1 MPVFD
6 DIDNASYPTQAARN
20 LTGGQR
26 WTLVVSCLS
35 VALVI
40 GSMAALYTSLPD
52 IAEQTGATQ
61 SQLTWVVD
69 GYTLVLAG
77 LVLPA
82 GAVGDRYGRRLVL
95 ILGLLVFSA
104 ASVIPLLMADPW
116 WLISA
121 RAIAGLGAAFVMPST
136 LSLLTAGFPEHQRG
150 RAVGIWAGVAA
161 SGAVVG
167 VLCSGA
173 LLEVWTWKSI
183 FVGLTVAGLALMIAA
198 LTLPKTAQET
208 HPPLDYIGSLCI
220 AAAIGFIVIAVTE
233 APMRGWTDGWV
244 LALFAAGIA
253 GLAVFVLVGL
263 RREYPLLDLRLFAD
277 RGFGSGA
284 LSLVLQFLVMFGA
297 FFLLVQY
304 LQLVVGYAPLQSAL
318 ALTPLIVPIVVISLI
333 APMLAQRYGLRVVTA
348 PGMLLIAVGLYLVS
362 RLGVDATYPDF
373 LWPLLAMGA
382 GLGLVTAPAT
392 TAIVAATPVEK
403 HGVAAAVN
411 DASREIGAAI
421 GVAIAGSVLA
431 AGYTNRIQPVLPTV
445 PPPAREAFAD
455 SLAAALPISERSG
468 PSAAHL
474 ADIAKEA
481 FAHGNSQA
489 ALALSAITA
498 INAVILAIWAPGR
511 PPTTPRRRPST
522 ETSTES
528 QTDTSTESSTA

>member
-1 MPVFD
+1 M
-6 DIDNASYPTQAARN
+6 QAARS
-20 LTGGQR
+20 LTVGQK

-52 IAEQTGATQ
+52 IAAQTGATQ

-69 GYTLVLAG
+69 GYTLILAG

-82 GAVGDRYGRRLVL
+82 GAVGDRHGRRLVL

-104 ASVIPLLMADPW
+104 ASVIPLIVSDPW

-121 RAIAGLGAAFVMPST
+121 RAVAGLGAAFVMPST
-136 LSLLTAGFPEHQRG
+136 LSLLTAGFPVHQRG

-183 FVGLTVAGLALMIAA
+183 FVGLALAGMALMIAA
-198 LTLPKTAQET
+198 LTLPREAQET
-208 HPPLDYIGSLCI
+208 HPPLDYTGSLCI
-220 AAAIGFIVIAVTE
+220 TGAIGFIVIAVTE
-233 APMRGWTDGWV
+233 APIRGWTDGWV
-244 LALFAAGIA
+244 LALFAVGMI
-253 GLAVFVLVGL
+253 GSVIFVLVEL
-263 RREYPLLDLRLFAD
+263 RHEHPLLDLRLFAD

-284 LSLVLQFLVMFGA
+284 LSLVLQFLVMFGG

-304 LQLVVGYAPLQSAL
+304 LQLVVGYAPFQSAL
-318 ALTPLIVPIVVISLI
+318 ALTPLIVPIVIISLI
-333 APMLAQRYGLRVVTA
+333 APRLADRYGLRVVTA
-348 PGMLLIAVGLYLVS
+348 PGMLLIGVGLYFVS
-362 RLGVDATYPDF
+362 RLSVDADYYDF
-373 LWPLLAMGA
+373 LWPLLAMGS

-421 GVAIAGSVLA
+421 GVAVAGSVLA
-431 AGYTNRIQPVLPTV
+431 AGYTNQIQPVLATV
-445 PPPAREAFAD
+445 PPAAREQISD
-455 SLAAALPISERSG
+455 SLAAALQVTQQFG
-468 PSAAHL
+468 PSAQPFADL
-474 ADIAKEA
+474 ARDA
-481 FAHGNSQA
+481 FVHGNSQA
-489 ALALSAITA
+489 ALALSAITS
-498 INAVILAIWAPGR
+498 ISAVILGIWAPGR
-511 PPTTPRRRPST
+511 PRTTKDSRSSIDAT
-522 ETSTES
+522 AGSQVETSA
-528 QTDTSTESSTA
+528 ESSTP

>member
-1 MPVFD
+1 MPFYGDLGGPSDPV
-6 DIDNASYPTQAARN
+6 QATRS
-20 LTGGQR
+20 LTGGQK

-52 IAEQTGATQ
+52 IAAQTGATQ

-95 ILGLLVFSA
+95 ILGLLVFAA
-104 ASVIPLLMADPW
+104 ASVIPLIVADPW

-136 LSLLTAGFPEHQRG
+136 LSLLTAGFPVHQRG
-150 RAVGIWAGVAA
+150 RAVGTWAGVAA

-167 VLCSGA
+167 VVCSGA

-183 FVGLTVAGLALMIAA
+183 FVGLALAGLALMIAA
-198 LTLPKTAQET
+198 LTLPREAQET
-208 HPPLDYIGSLCI
+208 HPPLDYTGSLCI
-220 AAAIGFIVIAVTE
+220 AGAIGFIVIAVTE
-233 APMRGWTDGWV
+233 APIRGWTNWWV
-244 LALFAAGIA
+244 LALFAAGII
-253 GLAVFVLVGL
+253 GSVIFVLVEL
-263 RREYPLLDLRLFAD
+263 RHKHPLLDLRLFAD

-284 LSLVLQFLVMFGA
+284 LSLVLQFLVMFGG

-304 LQLVVGYAPLQSAL
+304 LQLVVGYTPFQSAL
-318 ALTPLIVPIVVISLI
+318 ALTPLIVPIVIISLI
-333 APMLAQRYGLRVVTA
+333 APRLAERYGLRVVTA
-348 PGMLLIAVGLYLVS
+348 PGMLLIAVGLYFVS
-362 RLGVDATYPDF
+362 RLSVDANYHDF
-373 LWPLLAMGA
+373 LWPLLAMGS

-431 AGYTNRIQPVLPTV
+431 AGYTNQIQPVLATV
-445 PPPAREAFAD
+445 PPAAREPISD
-455 SLAAALPISERSG
+455 SLAAALQVSQQSG
-468 PSAAHL
+468 PSAQQFADL
-474 ADIAKEA
+474 ARDA
-481 FAHGNSQA
+481 FAHGNSHA
-489 ALALSAITA
+489 ALALSAITS
-498 INAVILAIWAPGR
+498 ISAVILGIWAPGR
-511 PPTTPRRRPST
+511 PRTTTSRPSI
-522 ETSTES
+522 ETAAGS
-528 QTDTSTESSTA
+528 QVDTSAESSTS

>member
-1 MPVFD
+1 M
-6 DIDNASYPTQAARN
+6 
-20 LTGGQR
+20 
-26 WTLVVSCLS
+26 LVVSCLS

-52 IAEQTGATQ
+52 VAAQIGATQ

-95 ILGLLVFSA
+95 ILGLVVFAA
-104 ASVIPLLMADPW
+104 ASVIPLLVATPW

-121 RAIAGLGAAFVMPST
+121 RALAGLGAAFVMPST
-136 LSLLTAGFPEHQRG
+136 LSLLTAGFPVHQRG

-167 VLCSGA
+167 VLCSGG

-183 FVGLTVAGLALMIAA
+183 FVGLAVASMALMIAA
-198 LTLPKTAQET
+198 LTLPKVAQET
-208 HPPLDYIGSLCI
+208 HPPLDFIGSLCI

-233 APMRGWTDGWV
+233 APLRGWTDEWV
-244 LALFAAGIA
+244 LALFAAGIIGSA
-253 GLAVFVLVGL
+253 TFVLVEL
-263 RREYPLLDLRLFAD
+263 RHDHPLLDLRLFAD
-277 RGFGSGA
+277 RGFGGGA
-284 LSLVLQFLVMFGA
+284 LSLVLQFLVMFGG

-304 LQLVVGYAPLQSAL
+304 LQLVVGYAPFQSAL

-333 APMLAQRYGLRVVTA
+333 APRLAERYGLRVVTA
-348 PGMLLIAVGLYLVS
+348 PGMLLIAVGLYFVS
-362 RLGVDATYPDF
+362 RHGVEATYPDF
-373 LWPLLAMGA
+373 LWPLLAMGS

-411 DASREIGAAI
+411 DASRELGAAI
-421 GVAIAGSVLA
+421 GVAVAGSVLA
-431 AGYTNRIQPVLPTV
+431 AGYTNRVQPVLPTV
-445 PPPAREAFAD
+445 PPAAREPVSD
-455 SLAAALPISERSG
+455 SLAAALQVAQQSG
-468 PSAAHL
+468 LSAQHL
-474 ADIAKEA
+474 ADVARDA
-481 FAHGNSQA
+481 FVHGNSQA
-489 ALALSAITA
+489 AQTLSAITT
-498 INAVILAIWAPGR
+498 ISAVILGIWAPGR
-511 PPTTPRRRPST
+511 PTTTKRRHPSN
-522 ETSTES
+522 ETTAGS
-528 QTDTSTESSTA
+528 QIDTSTESSTA

>member
-6 DIDNASYPTQAARN
+6 DIDNASYPMQAARK

-104 ASVIPLLMADPW
+104 ASVIPLLVADPW

-167 VLCSGA
+167 VLCSGRC
-173 LLEVWTWKSI
+173 W
-183 FVGLTVAGLALMIAA
+183 
-198 LTLPKTAQET
+198 
-208 HPPLDYIGSLCI
+208 
-220 AAAIGFIVIAVTE
+220 
-233 APMRGWTDGWV
+233 
-244 LALFAAGIA
+244 
-253 GLAVFVLVGL
+253 
-263 RREYPLLDLRLFAD
+263 
-277 RGFGSGA
+277 
-284 LSLVLQFLVMFGA
+284 
-297 FFLLVQY
+297 
-304 LQLVVGYAPLQSAL
+304 
-318 ALTPLIVPIVVISLI
+318 
-333 APMLAQRYGLRVVTA
+333 RYGRGN
-348 PGMLLIAVGLYLVS
+348 PSSSVS
-362 RLGVDATYPDF
+362 PS
-373 LWPLLAMGA
+373 
-382 GLGLVTAPAT
+382 
-392 TAIVAATPVEK
+392 PVW
-403 HGVAAAVN
+403 H
-411 DASREIGAAI
+411 
-421 GVAIAGSVLA
+421 
-431 AGYTNRIQPVLPTV
+431 
-445 PPPAREAFAD
+445 
-455 SLAAALPISERSG
+455 
-468 PSAAHL
+468 
-474 ADIAKEA
+474 
-481 FAHGNSQA
+481 
-489 ALALSAITA
+489 
-498 INAVILAIWAPGR
+498 
-511 PPTTPRRRPST
+511 
-522 ETSTES
+522 
-528 QTDTSTESSTA
+528 

>member
-1 MPVFD
+1 
-6 DIDNASYPTQAARN
+6 
-20 LTGGQR
+20 
-26 WTLVVSCLS
+26 
-35 VALVI
+35 
-40 GSMAALYTSLPD
+40 
-52 IAEQTGATQ
+52 
-61 SQLTWVVD
+61 
-69 GYTLVLAG
+69 
-77 LVLPA
+77 
-82 GAVGDRYGRRLVL
+82 
-95 ILGLLVFSA
+95 
-104 ASVIPLLMADPW
+104 
-116 WLISA
+116 
-121 RAIAGLGAAFVMPST
+121 
-136 LSLLTAGFPEHQRG
+136 
-150 RAVGIWAGVAA
+150 VGIWAGVAA

-183 FVGLTVAGLALMIAA
+183 FVGLTVAGLALMTAA

-220 AAAIGFIVIAVTE
+220 AAAVGVIVIAVTE
-233 APMRGWTDGWV
+233 APLRGWTDGWV
-244 LALFAAGIA
+244 LGLFAAGVVGSA
-253 GLAVFVLVGL
+253 AFVVVEL

-304 LQLVVGYAPLQSAL
+304 LQLVVGYGPLQSAM

-333 APMLAQRYGLRVVTA
+333 APMLAERYGLRVVTA

-431 AGYTNRIQPVLPTV
+431 AGYTNRIQPVLPAV

-455 SLAAALPISERSG
+455 SLAAALPISEQSS

>member
-1 MPVFD
+1 MPLFD
-6 DIDNASYPTQAARN
+6 ELDDPSNTAQSARN
-20 LTGGQR
+20 LTGGQK

-52 IAEQTGATQ
+52 IAAQTGATQ

-82 GAVGDRYGRRLVL
+82 GAVGDRFGRRLVL
-95 ILGLLVFSA
+95 ILGLFVFAA
-104 ASVIPLLMADPW
+104 ASLIPLIVADPW

-121 RAIAGLGAAFVMPST
+121 RAIAGLGAALVMPST

-150 RAVGIWAGVAA
+150 RAVGVWAGVAA

-173 LLEVWTWKSI
+173 LLEVWTWRAI
-183 FVGLTVAGLALMIAA
+183 FVGLAVAGLALMIAA
-198 LTLPKTAQET
+198 LTLPKVVQET
-208 HPPLDYIGSLCI
+208 HPPLDYVGSLCI
-220 AAAIGFIVIAVTE
+220 AAAVGVVAVTE
-233 APMRGWTDGWV
+233 APLRGWTDGWV
-244 LALFAAGIA
+244 LGLFAAGVV
-253 GLAVFVLVGL
+253 GSAVFVVVEL
-263 RREYPLLDLRLFAD
+263 RREHPLLDLRLFAD

-284 LSLVLQFLVMFGA
+284 LSLVLQFLVIFGG

-304 LQLVVGYAPLQSAL
+304 LQLVAGFAPFQSAL
-318 ALTPLIVPIVVISLI
+318 ALTPLIVPIVIISLI
-333 APMLAQRYGLRVVTA
+333 APRLAERYGLRLVTA
-348 PGMLLIAVGLYLVS
+348 PGMLLIAVGLYFVS
-362 RLGVDATYPDF
+362 RLGVDAAYSDF
-373 LWPLLAMGA
+373 LWPLLAMGS

-411 DASREIGAAI
+411 DASRELGAAI

-431 AGYTNRIQPVLPTV
+431 AGYSSRIQPVLPTV
-445 PPPAREAFAD
+445 PPVVREPISD
-455 SLAAALPISERSG
+455 SLAAALQVADQSG
-468 PSAAHL
+468 PSGEPL
-474 ADIAKEA
+474 ADIARDA
-481 FAHGNSQA
+481 FAHGNSHA
-489 ALALSAITA
+489 ALALSAITTVS
-498 INAVILAIWAPGR
+498 AVILGIWAPGR
-511 PPTTPRRRPST
+511 PPTAPRCRPPT
-522 ETSTES
+522 ETPAA
-528 QTDTSTESSTA
+528 DTSTESSIP